1 MIVSLKTSGHDK
13 IQKNAK
19 TNDFTHVYGTQNAEV
34 PVEPLHANKPAQAH
48 HKSWD
53 QNSQKTFNLEIEY
66 ETAEKLKFKEK
77 Q

>member
-34 PVEPLHANKPAQAH
+34 SVEPLHANKPSKYPPHAH
-48 HKSWD
+48 RLITKAGT
-53 QNSQKTFNLEIEY
+53 KT
-66 ETAEKLKFKEK
+66 LKKPSIWR
-77 Q
+77 